1 MPDPLGV
8 PWRQGR
14 HNPQLIYARTGGDD
28 WEADQFIMVVLDPE
42 NAPTVVAHHNQWL
55 EQWG

>member
-1 MPDPLGV
+1 MTDPLGV

-14 HNPQLIYARTGGDD
+14 HNPQLVYARTGGDD
-28 WEADQFIMVVLDPE
+28 WEADPLVL
-42 NAPTVVAHHNQWL
+42 VAMHPDLAAVAIRHHNQWL